1 MQSRKLIFAIPAMDE
16 MAYLPATLECVA
28 RQSCEAE
35 IVVYVCANQPDRW
48 CNEAGKKFST
58 RQHLII
64 MFFSSFD
71 GYNSLMGVV
80 LGMLSNAHKLV
91 HLGLDYMIC
100 RSTLSDASQRRSSAV
115 FGEI

>member
-1 MQSRKLIFAIPAMDE
+1 VISKPKYNVQGYDTLFIGQPIFTQLLFYVKGSKIDKIARKHP
-16 MAYLPATLECVA
+16 EC
-28 RQSCEAE
+28 
-35 IVVYVCANQPDRW
+35 YV
-48 CNEAGKKFST
+48 KKFST